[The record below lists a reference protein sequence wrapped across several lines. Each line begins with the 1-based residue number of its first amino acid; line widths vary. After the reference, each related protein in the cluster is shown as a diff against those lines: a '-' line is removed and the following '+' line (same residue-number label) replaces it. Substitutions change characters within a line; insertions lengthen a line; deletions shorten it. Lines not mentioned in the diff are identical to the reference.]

1 MCSHL
6 SCKIRFEVP
15 KRQRG
20 REVRRERKDALT
32 AKLILTIDLDNIE
45 QKSLLQKL

>member
-20 REVRRERKDALT
+20 REVRREREKRCFDC
-32 AKLILTIDLDNIE
+32 KVNFDYRSR
-45 QKSLLQKL
+45 QY